1 MAVKHFFMHNR
12 GMLDV
17 KRLQVLLAIVE
28 EGSVTSAATAL
39 GYTPS
44 AVSQQLLRLERE
56 AGQPLLDRHARGMTP
71 TDAGLVLA
79 RHARKVV
86 RQLAAAEADLAD
98 IAGVRRGS
106 VTLGTFP
113 TVGSSFLPSLYA
125 DSASSTPPSSSPSAA
140 DVRTIWSGCS
150 RRARSPSPCS
160 GTTSG
165 SGSTT
170 RSSS

>member
-1 MAVKHFFMHNR
+1 MHTR
-12 GMLDV
+12 RVLDV
-17 KRLQVLLAIVE
+17 KRLQILLAIVE
-28 EGSVTSAATAL
+28 EGSVTSAAAAL

-44 AVSQQLLRLERE
+44 AVSQQLLRLERD

-98 IAGVRRGS
+98 IAGGRRGS

-113 TVGSSFLPSLYA
+113 TVGSSFLPLAVRRFRELYPA
-125 DSASSTPPSSSPSAA
+125 IHLTISSGREEHL
-140 DVRTIWSGCS
+140 VRLLVRCM
-150 RRARSPSPCS
+150 
-160 GTTSG
+160 
-165 SGSTT
+165 
-170 RSSS
+170 